1 MKLHL
6 KNFRCYEDKIFD
18 FGETGLTLLS
28 GPSGV
33 GKSTI
38 MLAINFA
45 LFGSGTKLQTHGKK
59 SCSVEVIID
68 DIKIV
73 RSKGPVRLVVN
84 DVYEDAAGEA
94 VIQEKFGKLFNSV
107 SYIPQDLELSFITM
121 TPANRLLFL
130 EHFAFGDVDIAE
142 IKAKTK
148 ALIRSLS
155 DEHIKVTGNLEF
167 ASKMT
172 EEAEK
177 PTEVEFPIKCKK
189 DQREKAIKNTEIK
202 IKNSITLIKKSEKEI
217 KALEA
222 EKNATAL
229 HQTNLSANIKILN
242 NVNKQIQE
250 LEAIEVNYIG
260 DDELE
265 SLKVRLARF
274 IDNRSL
280 EILKTQYKENVD
292 KVEELKNS
300 ELSEMNRK
308 IEEYKST
315 LWDSIPKDDVKDEV
329 ENLKLLISH
338 KKEYTR
344 LQNEISKIKLGDDP
358 AENLKSVIEYI
369 TRDKERL
376 EILSCPHCNK
386 KVKFLSGNLVKSD
399 LESED
404 EDVVRNRI
412 SESEKRKRVLEKELE
427 KYTKDKSRLS
437 RLEEEIKQY
446 QDTEEELSVL
456 ESDLVDME
464 QYKYKNEE
472 TEAKISELEKNIKN
486 RVFSRTISSL
496 EAKNKTLLSQITE
509 LDGHSD
515 TENDAVNEEQLRTH
529 INTEQ
534 DNKKEKG
541 RIDKQLSKQYME
553 KRELEEIIRSH
564 EESYNSK
571 YPNPTGDID
580 ALILEHTNA
589 IKENEKSR
597 EEQYVIMSHIQ
608 KYQEYEKKI
617 EAYNNIS
624 KKLKVL
630 QADEIRARKRHAT
643 ACLFRDKILETES
656 IAISNMIENI
666 NSHSQLYL
674 DQFFPDNPISV
685 KLAAFKEGKSGDK
698 PCINLEIDY
707 RGIEHDLTMLSGGEK
722 SRVILAFTLA
732 LAEIHNSPLILLD
745 ECTASLDQDLTSS
758 VITGLKDNFSNKLVV
773 LIAHQVVQGVFDKVI
788 KL

>member
-1 MKLHL
+1 
-6 KNFRCYEDKIFD
+6 
-18 FGETGLTLLS
+18 
-28 GPSGV
+28 
-33 GKSTI
+33 
-38 MLAINFA
+38 
-45 LFGSGTKLQTHGKK
+45 
-59 SCSVEVIID
+59 
-68 DIKIV
+68 
-73 RSKGPVRLVVN
+73 
-84 DVYEDAAGEA
+84 
-94 VIQEKFGKLFNSV
+94 
-107 SYIPQDLELSFITM
+107 
-121 TPANRLLFL
+121 
-130 EHFAFGDVDIAE
+130 
-142 IKAKTK
+142 
-148 ALIRSLS
+148 
-155 DEHIKVTGNLEF
+155 
-167 ASKMT
+167 
-172 EEAEK
+172 
-177 PTEVEFPIKCKK
+177 
-189 DQREKAIKNTEIK
+189 
-202 IKNSITLIKKSEKEI
+202 
-217 KALEA
+217 
-222 EKNATAL
+222 
-229 HQTNLSANIKILN
+229 
-242 NVNKQIQE
+242 
-250 LEAIEVNYIG
+250 
-260 DDELE
+260 
-265 SLKVRLARF
+265 
-274 IDNRSL
+274 
-280 EILKTQYKENVD
+280 
-292 KVEELKNS
+292 
-300 ELSEMNRK
+300 MNRK

-315 LWDSIPKDDVKDEV
+315 IWDSIPKDDVKDEL

-344 LQNEISKIKLGDDP
+344 LKNEISKIKLGDDP
-358 AENLKSVIEYI
+358 AEKLKGVIEYI

-376 EILSCPHCNK
+376 EILTCPHCNK

-404 EDVVRNRI
+404 ADVVRNRI
-412 SESEKRKRVLEKELE
+412 SESEKRKKVLEKDLE
-427 KYTKDKSRLS
+427 KYTKDKSRLN

-509 LDGHSD
+509 LNGHSD

-564 EESYNSK
+564 EESYKSK

-580 ALILEHTNA
+580 SLILEHNNA
-589 IKENEKSR
+589 IKENEKIR
-597 EEQYVIMSHIQ
+597 EEQYSVMSRIQ
-608 KYQEYEKKI
+608 KYQEYEKKL

-624 KKLKVL
+624 KKLKDL
-630 QADEIRARKRHAT
+630 KAGEIRARKRHAT